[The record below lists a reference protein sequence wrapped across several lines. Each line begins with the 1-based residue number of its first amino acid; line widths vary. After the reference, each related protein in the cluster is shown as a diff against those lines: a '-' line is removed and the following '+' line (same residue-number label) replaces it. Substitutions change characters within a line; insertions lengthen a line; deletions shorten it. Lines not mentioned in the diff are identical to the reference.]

1 MGSYLNTKG
10 LHKELHRMSKR
21 RVPVYV
27 KHVGQCADLDD
38 NQRICT
44 QRAQLRPEM

>member
-1 MGSYLNTKG
+1 MFLSNLGPMELYLNIKG
-10 LHKELHRMSKR
+10 LHKKLYRINKR

-38 NQRICT
+38 NQRICI
-44 QRAQLRPEM
+44 